1 MLKIFKRYSV
11 VSILIIFC
19 YFSAFIALCNGLLS
33 TVQASSLIQKENQ
46 YAYSNEVQATIR
58 VAESITPDLL
68 YQLMDNVDTC
78 NVYIENMEIY
88 FEEIDGVYRPEILL
102 SQNEKLSLPIS
113 KNISNIPTGA
123 IIAASSN
130 VGEEKQLIIHGKCFS
145 IYDKMNTD
153 EFPFVTGL
161 FVLNANDY
169 FEAFPNALTDATEL
183 TLRIA
188 SNKNNAYF
196 AYSQIQENMKKFFSE
211 AKIYGSD
218 VTSTE
223 SIFQSALSQEN
234 LISVGLFL
242 FALIN
247 TIVISYYWVVVRRRE
262 ISIRKAFGA
271 SNFTV
276 IRLMT
281 TELLKLIGF
290 SALLATVVQSVIW
303 MLQGNSIDVMDSIV
317 IGVVLLI
324 SITIAVVV
332 VMIAPVRCILQIR
345 PSEGVKL

>member
-33 TVQASSLIQKENQ
+33 TVQASGLIQKENQ

-68 YQLMDNVDTC
+68 YQLMDNVDIC

-113 KNISNIPTGA
+113 KNISNIPASA
-123 IIAASSN
+123 IIAASAN
-130 VGEEKQLIIHGKCFS
+130 VGEEKQLNIHGKCFS

-188 SNKNNAYF
+188 SNKSNAYF
-196 AYSQIQENMKKFFSE
+196 AYSQIQENIKKFLPE

-234 LISVGLFL
+234 VISVGLFL

-262 ISIRKAFGA
+262 IAIRKAFGA

-290 SALLATVVQSVIW
+290 SALLATAVQSVIW
-303 MLQGNSIDVMDSIV
+303 MIQGNSIDVMDSIV